1 MKTKRCAYCEESP
14 AADMA
19 PPSRFGEDER
29 TFIVALA
36 GNPNTGKT
44 TIFNSLTGSRQHT
57 GNWPGKTVEKK
68 EGVWKQGDERFRII
82 DLPGAY
88 SLSAFSAEEVIARD
102 FIIEERPDVV
112 LVVVDATNLERNLYL
127 VLQIL
132 EMTPSVVVA
141 LNMMDA
147 ARAQGLQLDA
157 KTLAQ
162 RLRAPVIPL
171 TARTGEGMGRL
182 TEALVRVAHESRKRD
197 RVRFT
202 PPNRYS
208 PPIEEAIA
216 RLEAAI
222 RAHPSLSERYPPRWL
237 ALQLVQDDFCAEKV
251 APLPG
256 GRAICQQAERER
268 ARLQALYRIDID
280 ALIAEERYAWINSL
294 VREVVQGQS
303 QGPTLS
309 DRVDAV
315 AMHPVSGLL
324 IFFAIMWVVFKL
336 STDVAAPFVDW
347 ISLFVN
353 DYLAHWVLELLALVH
368 LESSWFASL
377 ITDGILA
384 GVGGVLVF
392 VPVLMFLYMGMAVME
407 DSGYMARAAFVMD
420 RYMRH
425 LGLQGKSFVPLV
437 LGFGC
442 NVPAIYAT
450 RTLESRTD
458 RILTGLLVPFMSCSA
473 RLPVY
478 VLIASIFF
486 PQFRTPAV
494 LIMYVLGI
502 LVALTVGLLLRR
514 TLFKRSETSALLIEV
529 PAYRLPTLKNVWME
543 MWLRTRAFLEG
554 AATIIMAVSII
565 IWLFMA
571 IPVDGEGAFADTP
584 VDNSAFAHLAG
595 AISPLFAPLGF
606 GNWENA
612 SALMSGFIAKEV
624 VVSTLAQ
631 VYHAPMDQAAHEE
644 DLGFWAEARDAAL
657 SFVQAAGD
665 TLKALPGVIGVDL
678 FGEEPASEPAALG
691 EAIRQGFE
699 STSRGHG
706 PLAAFAFMVFVL
718 LYTPCMA
725 TVAAMRQEL
734 GGKWTAISVGMQLTI
749 AWLAAFIVFQ
759 IGKLL

>member
-1 MKTKRCAYCEESP
+1 MR
-14 AADMA
+14 DMA
-19 PPSRFGEDER
+19 EF
-29 TFIVALA
+29 TIALA

-68 EGVWKQGDERFRII
+68 VGSWRHGEDRYQIV
-82 DLPGAY
+82 DLPGTY
-88 SLSAFSAEEVIARD
+88 SLSAYSAEEVIARD

-132 EMTPSVVVA
+132 EMTPAVVVA

-147 ARAQGLQLDA
+147 ARAQGLYIDVA
-157 KTLAQ
+157 ALAR
-162 RLRAPVIPL
+162 RLGVPVIPL
-171 TARTGEGMGRL
+171 TARTGEGMGGL
-182 TEALVRVAHESRKRD
+182 VEALVQMAHRSRERTAGD
-197 RVRFT
+197 FS

-208 PPIEEAIA
+208 PPIEKAIA
-216 RLEAAI
+216 RLEEVIQGREA
-222 RAHPSLSERYPPRWL
+222 LVERYPSRWL
-237 ALQLVQDDFCAEKV
+237 ALQLLQEKDFCSAKV
-251 APLPG
+251 VPLLG
-256 GRAICQQAERER
+256 EEEICRQGEAER
-268 ARLQALYRIDID
+268 ARLEALYRTDID
-280 ALIAEERYAWINSL
+280 AIIAEERYAWIHE
-294 VREVVQGQS
+294 VVGEVVQGQPE
-303 QGPTLS
+303 GPTLS

-315 AMHPVSGLL
+315 VMHPLSGLV
-324 IFFAIMWVVFKL
+324 IFFVIMWVVFKL
-336 STDVAAPFVDW
+336 STDVAAPFVEW
-347 ISLFVN
+347 IGLFVN
-353 DYLAHWVLELLALVH
+353 DYLAHWVLELLSLVN
-368 LESSWFASL
+368 LQDSWFASL

-392 VPVLMFLYMGMAVME
+392 VPVLMFLYMGLAIME

-420 RYMRH
+420 RYMRY

-458 RILTGLLVPFMSCSA
+458 RILTGMLVPFMSCSA

-494 LIMYVLGI
+494 LTMYILGI
-502 LVALTVGLLLRR
+502 VVALIVGLLLRK

-529 PAYRLPTLKNVWME
+529 PAYRLPTVKNVWME

-554 AATIIMAVSII
+554 AATIIMAVSVV

-571 IPVDGEGAFADTP
+571 IPVDGDGSFADTS
-584 VDNSAFAHLAG
+584 VDDSAFAHLAG
-595 AISPLFAPLGF
+595 AMSPVFEPLGF
-606 GNWENA
+606 GNWQNA

-631 VYHAPMDQAAHEE
+631 VYHVPMEASAPES
-644 DLGFWAEARDAAL
+644 DLGFWAEARLAAM
-657 SFVQAAGD
+657 SFVQAGVD
-665 TLKALPGVIGVDL
+665 TLKAIPGIVGIDL
-678 FGEEPASEPAALG
+678 FDGEESGAPPGLG
-691 EAIRQGFE
+691 EAIRRGFE
-699 STSRGHG
+699 EASGGHG

-734 GGKWTAISVGMQLTI
+734 GGRWTAISVVTQLTI
-749 AWLAAFIVFQ
+749 AWLAAFAIFQ
-759 IGKLL
+759 LGMLF